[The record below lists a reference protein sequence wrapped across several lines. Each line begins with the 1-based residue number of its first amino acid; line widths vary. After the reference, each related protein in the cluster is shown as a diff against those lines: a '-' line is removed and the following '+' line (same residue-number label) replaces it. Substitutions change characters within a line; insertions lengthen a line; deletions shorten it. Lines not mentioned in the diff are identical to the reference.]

1 MRRFLRWLAVLAVIG
16 LAFALGTFSDVLVRP
31 PLVVGQDAV
40 TDAASA
46 KLVPVLDVANGAR
59 TIVVQ
64 PPSGTTLK
72 DTLVI
77 IYPGGLVRPQAYEWL
92 ARALAV
98 RGYTTVIPE
107 FSFDLA
113 VTDTGR
119 ATALI
124 ARYAEG
130 RRVVLA
136 GHSLGGAMAG
146 QYLSDELKA
155 GRQPV
160 AGLVLMGA
168 YPPDG
173 ADLSAASLKA
183 VSLNGGERPRRRSG
197 EGRRRAEAAP
207 GRLEAGADRR
217 LRPRLL
223 RTLRSAG
230 RRRHP
235 DRCPVAGG
243 GPDPRSLR
251 RVPRSPLGPSCPGLS
266 LPRGPG
272 RRGGRSGPHSAPVSG
287 RTTRRR
293 PARTLPRQRAPLR
306 GRG

>member
-1 MRRFLRWLAVLAVIG
+1 MSRFLRWLAVLVIVA
-16 LAFALGTFSDVLVRP
+16 LAFAVGTYSNVLVRP
-31 PLVVGQDAV
+31 QLVVGQDAV

-46 KLVPVLDVANGAR
+46 TLTPVLDTANGAR

-64 PPSGTTLK
+64 PPSGTAQK

-77 IYPGGLVRPQAYEWL
+77 VYPGGLVRPQAYEWL

-107 FSFDLA
+107 FAFDLA
-113 VTDTGR
+113 VTDSGR

-124 ARYAEG
+124 GRYAEG

-146 QYLSDELKA
+146 QYVADELKA

-173 ADLSAASLKA
+173 ADLTGASLKA
-183 VSLNGGERPRRRSG
+183 VSLRAEHDHVAEQSKVAGGLERLPAGSKLVQIDG
-197 EGRRRAEAAP
+197 AVHSFFGRYGPQAGDGVPTVDRAEAET
-207 GRLEAGADRR
+207 RILETIVDFLAA
-217 LRPRLL
+217 L
-223 RTLRSAG
+223 
-230 RRRHP
+230 
-235 DRCPVAGG
+235 
-243 GPDPRSLR
+243 
-251 RVPRSPLGPSCPGLS
+251 
-266 LPRGPG
+266 
-272 RRGGRSGPHSAPVSG
+272 
-287 RTTRRR
+287 
-293 PARTLPRQRAPLR
+293 
-306 GRG
+306 

>member
-1 MRRFLRWLAVLAVIG
+1 MKRFLRWLAVLVVIG
-16 LAFALGTFSDVLVRP
+16 LAFGAGTVSTVLVRP

-40 TDAASA
+40 TDVASA
-46 KLVPVLDVANGAR
+46 TLTPVLDVTNGAR

-64 PPSGTTLK
+64 PPSGTELK

-119 ATALI
+119 ATGLI

-146 QYLSDELKA
+146 QYLADELRA

-173 ADLSAASLKA
+173 ADLTGADLKA
-183 VSLNGGERPRRRSG
+183 VSL
-197 EGRRRAEAAP
+197 RAENDHVADPVKVADGLKRLPAGSKLLQIDGAVHSFFGRYGPQAGDGVPTVSRSQAETQILAAFDDF
-207 GRLEAGADRR
+207 LA
-217 LRPRLL
+217 
-223 RTLRSAG
+223 TL
-230 RRRHP
+230 
-235 DRCPVAGG
+235 
-243 GPDPRSLR
+243 
-251 RVPRSPLGPSCPGLS
+251 
-266 LPRGPG
+266 
-272 RRGGRSGPHSAPVSG
+272 
-287 RTTRRR
+287 
-293 PARTLPRQRAPLR
+293 
-306 GRG
+306 

>member
-1 MRRFLRWLAVLAVIG
+1 MRRFLRWLAVLVIVAI
-16 LAFALGTFSDVLVRP
+16 AFAVGTYSSVLVRP

-46 KLVPVLDVANGAR
+46 TLTPVLDTANGAR

-64 PPSGTTLK
+64 PPSGTARK

-77 IYPGGLVRPQAYEWL
+77 VYPGGLVRPQAYEWL

-124 ARYAEG
+124 ERYAEG

-136 GHSLGGAMAG
+136 GHSLGGAMAA
-146 QYLSDELKA
+146 QYLADEQKA
-155 GRQPV
+155 GRRPV

-173 ADLSAASLKA
+173 ADLAGATLKA
-183 VSLNGGERPRRRSG
+183 VSLRGENDLVADPALVV
-197 EGRRRAEAAP
+197 EGLKRLPAGTELVQIEGAVHSFFGRYGPQAGDGVPTVDRAAAET
-207 GRLEAGADRR
+207 RILETFVDF
-217 LRPRLL
+217 LTEL
-223 RTLRSAG
+223 
-230 RRRHP
+230 
-235 DRCPVAGG
+235 
-243 GPDPRSLR
+243 
-251 RVPRSPLGPSCPGLS
+251 
-266 LPRGPG
+266 
-272 RRGGRSGPHSAPVSG
+272 
-287 RTTRRR
+287 
-293 PARTLPRQRAPLR
+293 
-306 GRG
+306 

>member
-1 MRRFLRWLAVLAVIG
+1 VRRFLRWLAVLVVIA
-16 LAFALGTFSDVLVRP
+16 LAFGVGSFSGNLVRP

-40 TDAASA
+40 TDAASS
-46 KLVPVLDVANGAR
+46 KLTPVLDTVNGAR
-59 TIVVQ
+59 TIVAQ

-124 ARYAEG
+124 ERYAEG

-146 QYLSDELKA
+146 QYLADELKA

-160 AGLVLMGA
+160 AGLVLMGS

-173 ADLSAASLKA
+173 ADLAGSTLKA
-183 VSLNGGERPRRRSG
+183 VSL
-197 EGRRRAEAAP
+197 RAENDHVADQSKVADGLKRLPAGSKLVQIDGAVHSFFGRYGPQSGDGVPTVDRNQAETQILAAVDAF
-207 GRLEAGADRR
+207 LA
-217 LRPRLL
+217 
-223 RTLRSAG
+223 TL
-230 RRRHP
+230 
-235 DRCPVAGG
+235 
-243 GPDPRSLR
+243 
-251 RVPRSPLGPSCPGLS
+251 
-266 LPRGPG
+266 
-272 RRGGRSGPHSAPVSG
+272 
-287 RTTRRR
+287 
-293 PARTLPRQRAPLR
+293 
-306 GRG
+306 

>member
-1 MRRFLRWLAVLAVIG
+1 M
-16 LAFALGTFSDVLVRP
+16 
-31 PLVVGQDAV
+31 
-40 TDAASA
+40 
-46 KLVPVLDVANGAR
+46 LDVANGAR

-64 PPSGTTLK
+64 PPSGTALK

-124 ARYAEG
+124 ERYAEG

-146 QYLSDELKA
+146 QYLADELKA
-155 GRQPV
+155 GRRPV

-173 ADLSAASLKA
+173 ADLSGATLKA
-183 VSLNGGERPRRRSG
+183 VSLRGENDQVADQAKVVDG
-197 EGRRRAEAAP
+197 LK
-207 GRLEAGADRR
+207 RLPAGSKLVQIDGAVHS
-217 LRPRLL
+217 LL
-223 RTLRSAG
+223 RTLRPAG
-230 RRRHP
+230 RRRRP
-235 DRCPVAGG
+235 DRREVAGG
-243 GPDPRSLR
+243 GPDPGDLR
-251 RVPRSPLGPSCPGLS
+251 R
-266 LPRGPG
+266 LPR
-272 RRGGRSGPHSAPVSG
+272 RRSDVLAPAG
-287 RTTRRR
+287 QPRAAW
-293 PARTLPRQRAPLR
+293 ART
-306 GRG
+306 

>member
-1 MRRFLRWLAVLAVIG
+1 MKRFLRWLAVLVVIA
-16 LAFALGTFSDVLVRP
+16 LAFGAGTFSTVLVRP
-31 PLVVGQDAV
+31 PLVIGQDAV

-46 KLVPVLDVANGAR
+46 RITPVLDVANGAR

-64 PPSGTTLK
+64 PPSGTALK
-72 DTLVI
+72 DKLVI

-124 ARYAEG
+124 KRYADG

-146 QYLSDELKA
+146 QYLADELKS

-173 ADLSAASLKA
+173 ADLSGASLKA
-183 VSLNGGERPRRRSG
+183 VSLNGENDHVADQAKVVDGLKRLPAGSKLVQIDG
-197 EGRRRAEAAP
+197 SVHAFFGRYGPQAGDGVPTVTRAQAETQILAAFDAF
-207 GRLEAGADRR
+207 LTA
-217 LRPRLL
+217 L
-223 RTLRSAG
+223 
-230 RRRHP
+230 
-235 DRCPVAGG
+235 
-243 GPDPRSLR
+243 
-251 RVPRSPLGPSCPGLS
+251 
-266 LPRGPG
+266 
-272 RRGGRSGPHSAPVSG
+272 
-287 RTTRRR
+287 
-293 PARTLPRQRAPLR
+293 
-306 GRG
+306 

>member
-1 MRRFLRWLAVLAVIG
+1 VKRFLRWLAVLVVIG
-16 LAFALGTFSDVLVRP
+16 LAFGAGTFSTVLVRP

-46 KLVPVLDVANGAR
+46 KLSPVLDVANGAR

-64 PPSGTTLK
+64 PPSGTALK

-113 VTDTGR
+113 VIDSGR

-124 ARYAEG
+124 ERYAEG

-146 QYLSDELKA
+146 QYLADELKA

-173 ADLSAASLKA
+173 ADLSGASLKA
-183 VSLNGGERPRRRSG
+183 ISV
-197 EGRRRAEAAP
+197 RAENDQVADQAKVLDGLNRLPAGSKLVQIDGAVHSFFGRYGPQAGDGVPTVARSQAEAQILTTFESFLAA
-207 GRLEAGADRR
+207 L
-217 LRPRLL
+217 
-223 RTLRSAG
+223 
-230 RRRHP
+230 
-235 DRCPVAGG
+235 
-243 GPDPRSLR
+243 
-251 RVPRSPLGPSCPGLS
+251 
-266 LPRGPG
+266 
-272 RRGGRSGPHSAPVSG
+272 
-287 RTTRRR
+287 
-293 PARTLPRQRAPLR
+293 
-306 GRG
+306 